1 MAKKNFNLKK
11 RLSPQFTVKS
21 SRTPESRIDIF
32 NAIGC
37 PNDNDFPTVVQTIHE
52 SQEGRNNGGMDL
64 IISTRSY
71 RGQAINF
78 IEKNYGWAH
87 YICLIKK

>member
-1 MAKKNFNLKK
+1 MAKKKFNLKK

-52 SQEGRNNGGMDL
+52 SQEVGWGRRFSMAG
-64 IISTRSY
+64 
-71 RGQAINF
+71 RGRAENSV
-78 IEKNYGWAH
+78 GVG
-87 YICLIKK
+87 